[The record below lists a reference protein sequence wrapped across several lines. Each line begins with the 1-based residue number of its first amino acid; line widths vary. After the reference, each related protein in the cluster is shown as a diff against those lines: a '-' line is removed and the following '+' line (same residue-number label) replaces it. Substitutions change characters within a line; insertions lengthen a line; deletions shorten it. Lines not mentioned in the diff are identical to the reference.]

1 MRRQTRWSWLAVA
14 LNMVG
19 QLGLIFVAGK
29 WPLRPPPANTL
40 RGIDFYPWKDFVR
53 AVIYGA
59 YRFKAENGYLP
70 HLVRPITFNEYLFV
84 RKFFAPLPLPSLADK
99 LAAKE
104 HVKERV
110 GQEFLPHV
118 AWVGDDVG
126 ELFRTSPPK
135 GRYVLKA
142 NHGSSWN
149 LFLNLPDDL
158 QAKRTE
164 IEQSARRWLNSLW
177 GYNWGEWQYS
187 IFKPKLF
194 LEEFIDFNG
203 AQTPDDYKFL
213 CFRGEVRLIEI
224 DVDRT
229 TDLRSAFYTP
239 HWNYVPVTYGERP
252 VQRDRP
258 HNLDKMIRVAE
269 AVAAGMP
276 FARVDLYTDGNSRI
290 RFGEI
295 TFTPGDPGLHFSD
308 RKLDE
313 WLGAQFAEGPLSSVE
328 YLKCWTRPQSH

>member
-1 MRRQTRWSWLAVA
+1 MRSKTRWSLLAIS
-14 LNMVG
+14 LNVIG
-19 QLGLIFVAGK
+19 QLGWIFATGK
-29 WPLRPPPANTL
+29 WPMRPPPANTL
-40 RGIDFYPWKDFVR
+40 RGVDVYPWKDFLR
-53 AVIYGA
+53 AVIHGA
-59 YRFKAENGYLP
+59 SKFRQENGYLP
-70 HLVRPITFNEYLFV
+70 HLARPITFNEHLFV

-99 LAAKE
+99 LAGKE

-110 GQEFLPHV
+110 GQEFLPHMV
-118 AWVGDDVG
+118 WVGDDVG
-126 ELFRTSPPK
+126 DLFKTSMPE

-142 NHGSSWN
+142 NHGCSWN
-149 LFLNLPDDL
+149 LVLNLPDDFHD
-158 QAKRTE
+158 KRAE
-164 IEQSARRWLNSLW
+164 IEQTATRWLNSLW
-177 GYNWGEWQYS
+177 GYHWGEWQYS
-187 IFKPKLF
+187 IFKPRLF

-213 CFRGEVRLIEI
+213 CFRGKVRLIEI

-239 HWNYVPVTYGERP
+239 DWNYVPVTYGERP

-269 AVAAGMP
+269 AVAAGLP
-276 FARVDLYTDGNSRI
+276 FVRVDLYTDGNSRI

-295 TFTPGDPGLHFSD
+295 TFTPGDACLHFSD

-313 WLGAQFAEGPLSSVE
+313 WLGAQFTEGPHSSEE
-328 YLKCWTRPQSH
+328 YLKWRTQSH